1 MSSEARRRRGRPP
14 KQMGIQSQPALNADL
29 LVNSALVA
37 FSEKGFDGAS
47 LRAIAAAADV
57 DVALIA
63 YRYGSKLDLWKAVID
78 SFAHDVTELVTKLM
92 TTLDRAPQLPTS
104 AERLRVTLDQLVD
117 VLFDKPQL
125 ALFMVKEAAEM
136 DRGERF
142 DYLYRQLVEPI
153 HAIVLPLIRR
163 VQAENGCPDPDAEIL
178 FLTLM
183 SAMSLMIANR
193 EFIARRNPIAAD
205 GDGYRAELK
214 KTMFAG
220 FCARI
225 GHPRGDA

>member
-1 MSSEARRRRGRPP
+1 MSSEARRKRGRPP
-14 KQMGIQSQPALNADL
+14 KQMGLGSQPALNADL
-29 LVNSALVA
+29 LVNSALMA

-47 LRAIAAAADV
+47 LRAIAAGADV

-78 SFAHDVTELVTKLM
+78 SFASEVMASVA
-92 TTLDRAPQLPTS
+92 TLDRLPQVPPS
-104 AERLRVTLDQLVD
+104 NAERLRMTLDLLVD

-125 ALFMVKEAAEM
+125 ALFLVKEAGEI

-153 HAIVLPLIRR
+153 HAIVLPLIRE
-163 VQAENGCPDPDAEIL
+163 VQAETRCVDPDAEIL
-178 FLTLM
+178 FLTLI
-183 SAMSLMIANR
+183 SAMSLMITNR

-205 GDGYRAELK
+205 GDQYRAELK
-214 KTMFAG
+214 KSVFAG
-220 FCARI
+220 FCTRM
-225 GHPRGDA
+225 GPRGGDA